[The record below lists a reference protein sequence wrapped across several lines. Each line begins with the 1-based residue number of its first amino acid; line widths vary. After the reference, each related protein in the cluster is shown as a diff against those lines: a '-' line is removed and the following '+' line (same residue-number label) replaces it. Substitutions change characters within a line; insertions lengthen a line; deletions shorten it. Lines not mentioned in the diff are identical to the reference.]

1 VSLRVQLLVFGLLT
15 LVLPWT
21 AIRYVEDME
30 AALRGGLEQ
39 SLIASATTVAA
50 ALEEQGAPLCGP
62 APCASASPDGTGTA
76 SARGTTLYAAPLA
89 EDPSL
94 DGVRDDWSGGDD
106 ATLVLSGEQRVFV
119 GVRGRF
125 AYLFVAVRDDDLVY
139 RRQPGQLPYGDRVV
153 LATEPTPGAV
163 RWLLLVT
170 SAPGM
175 FRAQETHPE
184 RFEPTESYDD
194 RVVGAWQETATGY
207 AVEVRIPLA
216 LVGARLGVGVID
228 VDRAGGDYSV
238 TLAAT
243 WDDASHEPGPFI
255 YQRPEL
261 GALLAPFG
269 RAGGRFRVLDADG
282 WVLADAGR
290 VTAPAAE
297 PERESLLAD
306 LFRLILRRDDAPYP
320 AELPAGRIAAPA
332 LRRALAGE
340 SGAAWYARGAARDA
354 IVAAAVPIAGP
365 HGPLGAVLLERA
377 SDPILTLTN
386 EALVRLLSFTVLAS
400 VLVALGLLGYAA
412 WLSVRVR
419 RLADAAETAL
429 GPRGEI
435 RVGMPG
441 EAARDELGDL
451 ARSFAH
457 LLARLREH
465 TEYLRTLSGKLS
477 HELRTPLAVVT
488 TSLDNLEHERQTAA
502 ADEYLGRLRQG
513 AERLDAIL
521 AAMSEAA
528 QLEQAIGE
536 TRAEPFDLAAVVA
549 SCCAAYRD
557 VYREREIAYRG
568 AASGARVVGS
578 GELVAQLLDKLIDN
592 AVSFSLGGS
601 RIDVALE
608 DVGRELVLGVTNR
621 GPPLPA
627 TMRGRIFDSLVSI
640 REQRDG
646 KPHLGLGLH
655 IVALIAKFHGGR
667 ADAEDLPGGEGVV
680 FRVFFPRASR
690 EPRARTRL

>member
-1 VSLRVQLLVFGLLT
+1 MSLRVQLLVFGLLT

-21 AIRYVEDME
+21 AIRYVEEME

-50 ALEEQGAPLCGP
+50 ALEEQGAPLCAP
-62 APCASASPDGTGTA
+62 SPCAGTA
-76 SARGTTLYAAPLA
+76 RDSTPAEGPHGATIYAAPLA
-89 EDPSL
+89 EEPSV
-94 DGVRDDWSGGDD
+94 DGVRDDWSIADN
-106 ATLVLSGEQRVFV
+106 AALALSGGQRVWA

-153 LATEPTPGAV
+153 LATEPTPGTV

-170 SAPGM
+170 SAPGA
-175 FRAQETHPE
+175 FRAQETRPE

-194 RVVGAWQETATGY
+194 RVVGAWQETADGY

-228 VDRAGGDYSV
+228 VDRAGSDYAV

-243 WDDASHEPGPFI
+243 WDDTTRAPGAFI

-290 VTAPAAE
+290 VAGPAAE

-306 LFRLILRRDDAPYP
+306 VFRLALRRAEEPYP
-320 AELPAGRIAAPA
+320 AEQPAGRIAAAP

-340 SGAAWYARGAARDA
+340 SAIAWYGRGQGQDA

-365 HGPLGAVLLERA
+365 RGPTGAVLLERA

-386 EALVRLLSFTVLAS
+386 DALVRLMSLTVLAS
-400 VLVALGLLGYAA
+400 VLVALGLLGYAG
-412 WLSVRVR
+412 WLSLRVR
-419 RLADAAETAL
+419 RLANAAETAL

-465 TEYLRTLSGKLS
+465 TEYLRTLSDKLS

-521 AAMSEAA
+521 VAMSEATR
-528 QLEQAIGE
+528 LEQAIGE

-549 SCCAAYRD
+549 ACCAAYRD
-557 VYREREIAYRG
+557 VYPEREIAYRG

-578 GELVAQLLDKLIDN
+578 GELVAQLLDKLVDN
-592 AVSFSLGGS
+592 AVSFSPVGS

-608 DVGRELVLGVTNR
+608 DAGRELVLRVTNR
-621 GPPLPA
+621 GPRLPEK
-627 TMRGRIFDSLVSI
+627 MRGRIFDSLVSI

-646 KPHLGLGLH
+646 RAHLGLGLH

-667 ADAEDLPGGEGVV
+667 ADAEDLPGGGGVV
-680 FRVFFPRASR
+680 FRVLFPRAAS
-690 EPRARTRL
+690 

>member
-1 VSLRVQLLVFGLLT
+1 VSLRIQLLVFGLLT
-15 LVLPWT
+15 LILPWT
-21 AIRYVEDME
+21 AIRYVEEME

-50 ALEEQGAPLCGP
+50 ALEEQSAPLCAP
-62 APCASASPDGTGTA
+62 ASCTA
-76 SARGTTLYAAPLA
+76 DSARGTTIYAAPLA

-94 DGVRDDWSGGDD
+94 DGVRDDWSVPDD
-106 ATLVLSGEQRVFV
+106 AAVALPGGRRVWA
-119 GVRGRF
+119 GMRGRF

-139 RRQPGQLPYGDRVV
+139 RREPGQLPYGDRVV
-153 LATEPTPGAV
+153 LATEPMPGTV

-170 SAPGM
+170 SAPGAL
-175 FRAQETHPE
+175 RAQETRPE
-184 RFEPTESYDD
+184 RFEPTESYDE

-216 LVGARLGVGVID
+216 LVGARLSVGVID
-228 VDRAGGDYSV
+228 VDRSGADYSV
-238 TLAAT
+238 ALAAT
-243 WDDASHEPGPFI
+243 WDEATREPGRFI

-261 GALLAPFG
+261 GGLLAPFG

-290 VTAPAAE
+290 VAAPAAE
-297 PERESLLAD
+297 PERESLLAA
-306 LFRLILRRDDAPYP
+306 LFRLALRRDDAPYP
-320 AELPAGRIAAPA
+320 PEQPAGRIAAAP

-340 SGAAWYARGAARDA
+340 SATAWYGRAAGQDA

-365 HGPLGAVLLERA
+365 RGPLGAVLLERA

-386 EALVRLLSFTVLAS
+386 DALVRLMSFTVLAS

-412 WLSVRVR
+412 WLSLRVR

-451 ARSFAH
+451 ARSFAQ

-549 SCCAAYRD
+549 ACCGAYRD
-557 VYREREIAYRG
+557 VYGAREIAYRG
-568 AASGARVVGS
+568 TATDARVVGS

-592 AVSFSLGGS
+592 AVSFSPAGS
-601 RIDVALE
+601 RIDVTLE
-608 DVGRELVLGVTNR
+608 ADGRGLVLSVTNR
-621 GPPLPA
+621 GPPLPEK
-627 TMRGRIFDSLVSI
+627 MRGRIFDSLVSI

-646 KPHLGLGLH
+646 RAHLGLGLH

-667 ADAEDLPGGEGVV
+667 AEAEDLPDGGGVV
-680 FRVFFPRASR
+680 FRVSFPRAS
-690 EPRARTRL
+690 

>member
-1 VSLRVQLLVFGLLT
+1 VSLRIQLFVFGLLT

-21 AIRYVEDME
+21 AIRYVEEME

-39 SLIASATTVAA
+39 SLIASATTVVA
-50 ALEEQGAPLCGP
+50 ALEEQGAPLCAS
-62 APCASASPDGTGTA
+62 APCMADST
-76 SARGTTLYAAPLA
+76 RGTTIYAAPLA

-94 DGVRDDWSGGDD
+94 DGVRDDWSVPDD
-106 ATLVLSGEQRVFV
+106 AAVVLPGEQRISA

-139 RRQPGQLPYGDRVV
+139 RRQPGQLPSGDRVV
-153 LATEPTPGAV
+153 LATEPAPGTV

-170 SAPGM
+170 SAPGAL
-175 FRAQETHPE
+175 RAQETRPE
-184 RFEPTESYDD
+184 RFEPTESYDE

-216 LVGARLGVGVID
+216 LVGARLSVGVID
-228 VDRAGGDYSV
+228 VDRSGGDYSV
-238 TLAAT
+238 ALAAT
-243 WDDASHEPGPFI
+243 WDEATRTPGRFI

-261 GALLAPFG
+261 GGLLAPFG
-269 RAGGRFRVLDADG
+269 RVGGRFRVLDADG

-290 VTAPAAE
+290 VAAPAAE
-297 PERESLLAD
+297 PERESVLAELL
-306 LFRLILRRDDAPYP
+306 RLALRRNDPPYP
-320 AELPAGRIAAPA
+320 AEQPAGRIAAAP

-340 SGAAWYARGAARDA
+340 SATAWYGRAAGQDA

-365 HGPLGAVLLERA
+365 QGPVGAVLLERA

-386 EALVRLLSFTVLAS
+386 DALVRLMSFTVLAS

-412 WLSVRVR
+412 WLSLRVR

-451 ARSFAH
+451 ARSFAQ

-502 ADEYLGRLRQG
+502 ADEYLGRLRRG

-549 SCCAAYRD
+549 ACCGAYRD

-568 AASGARVVGS
+568 AVADARVVGS

-592 AVSFSLGGS
+592 AVSFSPAGS
-601 RIDVALE
+601 RIDVALVA
-608 DVGRELVLGVTNR
+608 DGRELVLSVTNR
-621 GPPLPA
+621 GPPLPEK
-627 TMRGRIFDSLVSI
+627 MRGRIFDSLVSI

-646 KPHLGLGLH
+646 RAHLGLGLH

-667 ADAEDLPGGEGVV
+667 ADAEDLPDGAGVV
-680 FRVFFPRASR
+680 FRVWFPRER
-690 EPRARTRL
+690 

>member
-1 VSLRVQLLVFGLLT
+1 MSLRVQLLVFGLLT
-15 LVLPWT
+15 LILPWT
-21 AIRYVEDME
+21 AIRYIGEME

-50 ALEEQGAPLCGP
+50 ALEEQGAPLCAS
-62 APCASASPDGTGTA
+62 APCAGSGSDAAADSR
-76 SARGTTLYAAPLA
+76 ARGTTIYAAPLA
-89 EDPSL
+89 EEPSV
-94 DGVRDDWSGGDD
+94 DGVRDDWNVADSAAVVLAGG
-106 ATLVLSGEQRVFV
+106 QRVWA

-125 AYLFVAVRDDDLVY
+125 AYVFVAVRDDDLVY

-153 LATEPTPGAV
+153 LATEPTPGTV

-170 SAPGM
+170 SAPGT
-175 FRAQETHPE
+175 FRAQETRPE

-194 RVVGAWQETATGY
+194 GVVGAWQETADGY
-207 AVEVRIPLA
+207 AVEVRIPVA
-216 LVGARLGVGVID
+216 LVGTRLGVGVID
-228 VDRAGGDYSV
+228 VDRSGGDYAV

-243 WDDASHEPGPFI
+243 WDEATRAPGAFI

-290 VTAPAAE
+290 VAEPAAE
-297 PERESLLAD
+297 PERESLLVD
-306 LFRLILRRDDAPYP
+306 LFRLALRRAEAPYP
-320 AELPAGRIAAPA
+320 AEQPAGRIAAAP
-332 LRRALAGE
+332 LRRALAGG
-340 SGAAWYARGAARDA
+340 SAAAWYGRAQGQDA
-354 IVAAAVPIAGP
+354 IVAAAVPISGP
-365 HGPLGAVLLERA
+365 QGPIGAVLLERA

-386 EALVRLLSFTVLAS
+386 DALVRLMSLTVLAS

-412 WLSVRVR
+412 WLSLRVR
-419 RLADAAETAL
+419 RLANAAETAL

-521 AAMSEAA
+521 VAMSEAA

-549 SCCAAYRD
+549 ACCAAYRD
-557 VYREREIAYRG
+557 VYPEREIAYRG
-568 AASGARVVGS
+568 AAANARVVGS

-592 AVSFSLGGS
+592 AVSFSPAGS
-601 RIDVALE
+601 RIDVTLDDA
-608 DVGRELVLGVTNR
+608 GRELVLGVTNR

-667 ADAEDLPGGEGVV
+667 ADAEDLPEGGGVV
-680 FRVFFPRASR
+680 FRVVFPRA
-690 EPRARTRL
+690 A

>member
-1 VSLRVQLLVFGLLT
+1 MSLRAQLLVFGVLT

-21 AIRYVEDME
+21 AIRYVEEME

-39 SLIASATTVAA
+39 SLLASAATVAA
-50 ALEEQGAPLCGP
+50 ALEEQGAALCAAEQCGG
-62 APCASASPDGTGTA
+62 STSSS
-76 SARGTTLYAAPLA
+76 SARGTTIYAAPLA
-89 EDPSL
+89 SEPSL
-94 DGVRDDWSGGDD
+94 DGVRDDWNVADD
-106 ATLVLSGEQRVFV
+106 SALVLPDGPRIFA

-125 AYLFVAVRDDDLVY
+125 AYLFVAVHDPDVVY
-139 RRQPGQLPYGDRVV
+139 RRQPGQAPYGDRVV

-163 RWLLLVT
+163 SWLLLAT
-170 SAPGM
+170 SAPGA
-175 FRAQETHPE
+175 FRAQQTRPE
-184 RFEPTESYDD
+184 LFEPTESYDE
-194 RVVGAWQETATGY
+194 RVIGAWQETADGY

-216 LVGARLGVGVID
+216 LVSAGLGVGVID
-228 VDRAGGDYSV
+228 VDRAGGDYAVALS
-238 TLAAT
+238 AT
-243 WDDASHEPGPFI
+243 WDAATGEPGRFI

-261 GALLAPFG
+261 GGLLAPFG
-269 RAGGRFRVLDADG
+269 RAGGRFRVLDTDG

-290 VTAPAAE
+290 VAAPAEA
-297 PERESLLAD
+297 PERDSLLAD
-306 LFRLILRRDDAPYP
+306 LFRLALRRNDPPYP
-320 AELPAGRIAAPA
+320 AEQPAGRIAAAP
-332 LRRALAGE
+332 LRRALTGE
-340 SGAAWYARGAARDA
+340 SATAWYGRAAGQDA

-365 HGPLGAVLLERA
+365 QGPSGAVLLEQA

-386 EALVRLLSFTVLAS
+386 EALVRLMAFTVLAS

-412 WLSVRVR
+412 WLSLRVR
-419 RLADAAETAL
+419 RLAEAAETAL

-451 ARSFAH
+451 ARSFAQ

-502 ADEYLGRLRQG
+502 ADEYLARLRQG

-521 AAMSEAA
+521 VAMSEAA

-536 TRAEPFDLAAVVA
+536 TRAEPFDLSAVVA
-549 SCCAAYRD
+549 ACCGAYRD
-557 VYREREIAYRG
+557 VYPEREIAYRRT
-568 AASGARVVGS
+568 ATHARVVGS
-578 GELVAQLLDKLIDN
+578 GELVAQLLDKLVEN
-592 AVSFSLGGS
+592 AVSFSPAGS
-601 RIDVALE
+601 RIDVSLV
-608 DVGRELVLGVTNR
+608 DDGRELVLGVTNR

-627 TMRGRIFDSLVSI
+627 KMRGRIFDSLVSI

-667 ADAEDLPGGEGVV
+667 ADAEDLPDGGGVV
-680 FRVFFPRASR
+680 FRVRFPR
-690 EPRARTRL
+690 EG